1 MSFWTQDPLLACS
14 SLCEVLGSRGIGLI
28 SVCTTE
34 ACTVCPE
41 SVGKVTAYPMSLF
54 LEAFHCTRKA
64 SVAILVLI
72 LRLKA
77 DVWLNNSDVA
87 LPTPAEQ
94 C

>member
-1 MSFWTQDPLLACS
+1 MS
-14 SLCEVLGSRGIGLI
+14 RI
-28 SVCTTE
+28 S
-34 ACTVCPE
+34 
-41 SVGKVTAYPMSLF
+41 GKSDCLSYVSF
-54 LEAFHCTRKA
+54 SEAFHCTRKA